1 MNIKVSGINYIISEK
16 SPEEIG
22 GNIGLANFNT
32 QEIWINSSV
41 SPQTKMIARWH
52 EIIHILEQ
60 SYGVKMS
67 EEQVTTFTHAFV
79 SFLCDNP
86 NVVDKINNV

>member
-1 MNIKVSGINYIISEK
+1 MDIKVSGIVYKVLNK
-16 SPEEIG
+16 TAEEMG
-22 GNIGLANFNT
+22 GHIGLANFNT
-32 QEIWINSSV
+32 QEIWIHNDMT
-41 SPQTKMIARWH
+41 PQTKVIARWH
-52 EIIHILEQ
+52 ETMHILEKA
-60 SYGVKMS
+60 YGVKMS